1 MTVQLQNVV
10 PLFLEKEKIQRSEIW
25 GQDHAFLKG
34 ECVQVVAP
42 SGSGKTS
49 LVHFIYGLRND
60 YDGKILFE
68 ETKMKKLG
76 VSKLAA
82 IRATRMSII
91 FQDLRLFKDFSV
103 KQNLEVK
110 RSLAPFHEE
119 SKIPEMADRLGI
131 ANKLSQK
138 AGLCSYG
145 EQQRIAIIRAL
156 QQPFDLIVMDEPFS
170 HLDAVNS
177 KKALELIEEESAARG
192 AGMILA
198 DLEPISFFNSKR
210 ILHL

>member
-1 MTVQLQNVV
+1 MVVSLQNVI
-10 PLFLEKEKIQRSEIW
+10 PQFLEKEKIQRSEIW
-25 GQDHAFLKG
+25 GHDHAFNKG
-34 ECVQVVAP
+34 ESVQVVAP

-49 LVHFIYGLRND
+49 LVHFIYGMRND

-68 ETKMKKLG
+68 DQKMKKLG
-76 VSKLAA
+76 PSKLSA

-103 KQNLEVK
+103 RENLEVK
-110 RSLAPFHEE
+110 RSLAPFHAE
-119 SKIPEMADRLGI
+119 SKIEEMADRLGI

-170 HLDAVNS
+170 HLDAANG
-177 KKALELIEEESAARG
+177 KKALDLIEEEAALRG
-192 AGMILA
+192 AGMLLA
-198 DLEPISFFNSKR
+198 DLEPIPFFNAKS